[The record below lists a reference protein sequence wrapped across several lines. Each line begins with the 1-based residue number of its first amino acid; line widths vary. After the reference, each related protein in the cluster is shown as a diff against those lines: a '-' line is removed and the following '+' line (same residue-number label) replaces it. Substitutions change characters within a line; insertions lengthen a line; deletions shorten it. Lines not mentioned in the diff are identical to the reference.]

1 MIVELGHLAL
11 VLAFAVALVQAV
23 VPMVGAARG
32 WSDWMRVATPA
43 ALAQFALTLFA
54 FGALM
59 RAFATSDFSVALV
72 ANNSHSAKP
81 LIYKLSGT
89 WGNHEGSMLLWVL
102 ILTLFGAMVAFGGGN
117 LPPALKARALA
128 VQATIGAAFLGF
140 ILWTSNPFVRLA
152 APPMDGA
159 DLNPLL
165 QDPGL
170 AFHPPFLYLGYVG
183 LSMAYSFAI
192 AALIEGRVD
201 AAWARWVRP
210 WTLLAWVFLTIGI
223 AMGSFWAY
231 YELGWGGW
239 WFWDP
244 VENVS
249 FMPWLLS
256 GALLH
261 SAIVV
266 EKRDAL
272 KAWTILLA
280 ILAFSFSLIG
290 AFVVRSGIIT
300 SVHAFANDPERGV
313 YLLWLL
319 AAFIGGSLTLYAWR
333 APILKTTAVFST
345 VSREAGLLVNNLLLV
360 SATLVVF
367 FGTMWP
373 LLAEVLTGRKISVGA
388 PFFDLAFTPFMVA
401 IAVIL
406 PVFGTLPW
414 KRGDLGRAM
423 RPLWGALALAV
434 ALGALVWSLQTGR
447 SLLAPIGV
455 TLAVW
460 LVVGSFVEIVER
472 VRLGRAPLGESL
484 RRAGNLPRSDWG
496 KAVAHA
502 GFGVTI
508 FGIACVTAWESE
520 EIRVVQVGETFPLG
534 GYELR
539 LDGVDR
545 GQGPNYSAE
554 TGRFTMLRDGV
565 AIGALRPERRVY
577 PVQQMPTT
585 EAAIDRSLTRDLY
598 VTLGEPQAA
607 GGWAVRSY
615 VKPFANWIWLGALI
629 MAAGGGLSLSD
640 RRLRVGAPS
649 ARRAPAMQPAE

>member
-11 VLAFAVALVQAV
+11 VLALAVALVQMV

-32 WSDWMRVATPA
+32 WADWMRVGTLA
-43 ALAQFALTLFA
+43 ALVQFALLLGAFA
-54 FGALM
+54 ALM
-59 RAFATSDFSVALV
+59 QAFAQSDFSVALV

-81 LIYKLSGT
+81 LIYKISGT

-102 ILTLFGAMVAFGGGN
+102 ILALFGAMVAAWGGN
-117 LPPALKARALA
+117 IPPGLKARTLA
-128 VQATIGAAFLGF
+128 VQGTVGAAFLGF
-140 ILWTSNPFVRLA
+140 ILWTSNPFLRLA
-152 APPMDGA
+152 VPPMDGA

-183 LSMAYSFAI
+183 LSTSYSFAI

-210 WTLLAWVFLTIGI
+210 WTLTAWMFLTIGI

-249 FMPWLLS
+249 FMPWLLAC
-256 GALLH
+256 ALLH

-272 KAWTILLA
+272 KSWTILLA
-280 ILAFSFSLIG
+280 VLAFSFSLIG
-290 AFVVRSGIIT
+290 AFVVRSGVIT

-333 APILKTTAVFST
+333 APILKTSAVFST

-360 SATLVVF
+360 VATLVVF

-373 LLAEVLTGRKISVGA
+373 LLAEALTGRKISVGA
-388 PFFDLAFTPFMVA
+388 PFFDVAFTPFMVA
-401 IAVIL
+401 IAAIL
-406 PVFGTLPW
+406 PLFAALPW

-423 RPLWGALALAV
+423 RPLWGPLALSV

-447 SLLAPIGV
+447 SMLAPVGV
-455 TLAVW
+455 TLAAW
-460 LVVGSFVEIVER
+460 LVLGSLTEVAER
-472 VRLGRAPLGESL
+472 VRLGRAPFGESL
-484 RRAGNLPRSDWG
+484 RRAANLPRSDWG
-496 KAVAHA
+496 KAVAHS

-508 FGIACVTAWESE
+508 FGIACITAWASE
-520 EIRVVQVGETFPLG
+520 DIRVVKVGETFPLG

-539 LDGVDR
+539 LDGVEQSR
-545 GQGPNYSAE
+545 GPNYSAE
-554 TGRFTMLRDGV
+554 TARFALLRDGV
-565 AIGALRPERRVY
+565 EVGALRPERRVY
-577 PVQQMPTT
+577 PVQGMPTT

-598 VTLGEPQAA
+598 VTLGEPQEA

-615 VKPFANWIWLGALI
+615 VKPFSNWIWLGALI

-640 RRLRVGAPS
+640 RRFRVGAP
-649 ARRAPAMQPAE
+649 APRRAAAVPAE

>member
-11 VLAFAVALVQAV
+11 VLALAVALVQMV

-32 WSDWMRVATPA
+32 WADWMRVGTLA
-43 ALAQFALTLFA
+43 ALVQFALLLGAFA
-54 FGALM
+54 ALM
-59 RAFATSDFSVALV
+59 QAFAQSDFSVALV

-81 LIYKLSGT
+81 LIYKISGT

-102 ILTLFGAMVAFGGGN
+102 ILALFGAMVAAWGGN
-117 LPPALKARALA
+117 IPPGLKARTLA
-128 VQATIGAAFLGF
+128 VQGTVGAAFLGF
-140 ILWTSNPFVRLA
+140 ILWTSNPFLRLA
-152 APPMDGA
+152 VPPMDGA

-183 LSMAYSFAI
+183 LSTSYSFAI

-210 WTLLAWVFLTIGI
+210 WTLTAWMFLTIGI

-249 FMPWLLS
+249 FMPWLLAC
-256 GALLH
+256 ALLH

-272 KAWTILLA
+272 KSWTILLA
-280 ILAFSFSLIG
+280 VLAFSFSLIG
-290 AFVVRSGIIT
+290 AFVVRSGVIT

-333 APILKTTAVFST
+333 APILKTSAVFST

-360 SATLVVF
+360 VATLVVF

-373 LLAEVLTGRKISVGA
+373 LLAEALTGRKISVGA
-388 PFFDLAFTPFMVA
+388 PFFDVAFTPFMVA
-401 IAVIL
+401 IAAIL
-406 PVFGTLPW
+406 PLFAALPW

-423 RPLWGALALAV
+423 RPLWGPLALSV

-447 SLLAPIGV
+447 SMLAPVGV
-455 TLAVW
+455 TLAAW
-460 LVVGSFVEIVER
+460 LVLGSLTEVAER
-472 VRLGRAPLGESL
+472 VRLGRAPFGESL
-484 RRAGNLPRSDWG
+484 RRAANLPRSDWG
-496 KAVAHA
+496 KAVAHS

-508 FGIACVTAWESE
+508 FGIACITAWASE
-520 EIRVVQVGETFPLG
+520 DIRVVKVGETFPLG

-539 LDGVDR
+539 LDGVEQSR
-545 GQGPNYSAE
+545 GPNYSAE
-554 TGRFTMLRDGV
+554 TARFALLRDGV
-565 AIGALRPERRVY
+565 EMGALRPERRVY
-577 PVQQMPTT
+577 PVQGMPTT

-598 VTLGEPQAA
+598 VTLGEPQEA

-615 VKPFANWIWLGALI
+615 VKPFSNWIWLGALI

-640 RRLRVGAPS
+640 RRFRVGAP
-649 ARRAPAMQPAE
+649 APRRAAAVPAE

>member
-210 WTLLAWVFLTIGI
+210 WTLLAWMFLTIGI

-300 SVHAFANDPERGV
+300 SVHAFASDPERGV

-406 PVFGTLPW
+406 PVFGALPW

-423 RPLWGALALAV
+423 RPLWGALALSV
-434 ALGALVWSLQTGR
+434 
-447 SLLAPIGV
+447 
-455 TLAVW
+455 
-460 LVVGSFVEIVER
+460 
-472 VRLGRAPLGESL
+472 
-484 RRAGNLPRSDWG
+484 
-496 KAVAHA
+496 
-502 GFGVTI
+502 
-508 FGIACVTAWESE
+508 
-520 EIRVVQVGETFPLG
+520 
-534 GYELR
+534 
-539 LDGVDR
+539 
-545 GQGPNYSAE
+545 
-554 TGRFTMLRDGV
+554 
-565 AIGALRPERRVY
+565 
-577 PVQQMPTT
+577 
-585 EAAIDRSLTRDLY
+585 
-598 VTLGEPQAA
+598 
-607 GGWAVRSY
+607 
-615 VKPFANWIWLGALI
+615 
-629 MAAGGGLSLSD
+629 
-640 RRLRVGAPS
+640 
-649 ARRAPAMQPAE
+649 

>member
-11 VLAFAVALVQAV
+11 VLAFAMALVQMVA
-23 VPMVGAARG
+23 PMVGAARG
-32 WSDWMRVATPA
+32 WADWMRVGTLA
-43 ALAQFALTLFA
+43 ALVQFALVLGAFA
-54 FGALM
+54 ALM
-59 RAFATSDFSVALV
+59 QAFAQSDFSVALV

-81 LIYKLSGT
+81 LIYKISGT

-102 ILTLFGAMVAFGGGN
+102 ILALFGAMVAAWGGN
-117 LPPALKARALA
+117 IPPGLKARTLA
-128 VQATIGAAFLGF
+128 VQGTVGAAFLGF
-140 ILWTSNPFVRLA
+140 ILWTSNPFLRLA
-152 APPMDGA
+152 VPPMDGA

-183 LSMAYSFAI
+183 LSTSYSFAI

-210 WTLLAWVFLTIGI
+210 WTLTAWMFLTIGI

-249 FMPWLLS
+249 FMPWLLAC
-256 GALLH
+256 ALLH

-272 KAWTILLA
+272 KSWTILLA

-290 AFVVRSGIIT
+290 AFVVRSGVIT

-333 APILKTTAVFST
+333 APILKTSAVFST

-360 SATLVVF
+360 VATLVVF

-373 LLAEVLTGRKISVGA
+373 LLAEALTGRKISVGA
-388 PFFDLAFTPFMVA
+388 PFFDVAFTPFMVA
-401 IAVIL
+401 IAAIL
-406 PVFGTLPW
+406 PLFAALPW

-423 RPLWGALALAV
+423 RPLWGPLALSV

-447 SLLAPIGV
+447 SMLAPVGV
-455 TLAVW
+455 ALAAW
-460 LVVGSFVEIVER
+460 LVLGSLVEVAER
-472 VRLGRAPLGESL
+472 VRLGRAPFGENL
-484 RRAGNLPRSDWG
+484 RRAANLPRSDWG
-496 KAVAHA
+496 KAVAHS

-508 FGIACVTAWESE
+508 FGIACITAWATED
-520 EIRVVQVGETFPLG
+520 IRLVKVGETFPLG

-545 GQGPNYSAE
+545 SRGPNYSAE
-554 TGRFTMLRDGV
+554 TARFALLRDGAQV
-565 AIGALRPERRVY
+565 GELRPERRVY
-577 PVQQMPTT
+577 PVQGMPTT

-598 VTLGEPQAA
+598 VTLGEPQEA

-615 VKPFANWIWLGALI
+615 VKPFSNWIWLGALI

-640 RRLRVGAPS
+640 RRFRVGAP
-649 ARRAPAMQPAE
+649 APRRAAAVPAE